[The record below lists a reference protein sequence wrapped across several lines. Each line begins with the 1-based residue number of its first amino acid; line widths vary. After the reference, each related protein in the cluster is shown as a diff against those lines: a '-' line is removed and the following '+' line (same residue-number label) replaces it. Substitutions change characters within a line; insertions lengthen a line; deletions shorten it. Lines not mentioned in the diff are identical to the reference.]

1 MSFLSV
7 LGWDYLTP
15 QGIRFGIATL
25 LALLA
30 LAPGRPSGAEV
41 FLNLIFSVMAAIMVA
56 QAVSL

>member
-1 MSFLSV
+1 MILSV

-41 FLNLIFSVMAAIMVA
+41 FLNLIFSVVAAIMVA